1 MLMKMAPI
9 QIVLIVIA
17 SKILLI
23 RFECYYLMTFSSSCR
38 PMWCVSCLAKW
49 FASRQNQY
57 EKETWL
63 RNKATCPMCRA
74 KFCVLDVS
82 FIRRIEVQ

>member
-1 MLMKMAPI
+1 MKMATI

-17 SKILLI
+17 SKIPLI
-23 RFECYYLMTFSSSCR
+23 QFENDYLMAFSICR